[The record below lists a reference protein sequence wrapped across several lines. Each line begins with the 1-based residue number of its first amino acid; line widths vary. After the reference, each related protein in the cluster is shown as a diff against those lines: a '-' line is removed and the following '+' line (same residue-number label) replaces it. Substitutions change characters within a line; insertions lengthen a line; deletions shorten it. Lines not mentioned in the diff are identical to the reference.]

1 MQLGTVQTLHMLLY
15 SINAIFMAYK
25 YTNRKIRLLKERL
38 LQWMPVYQM
47 TWNLEGWHI
56 IRFWYLWIWLTHQ
69 VRETLLINLW
79 YHKSETHYTF
89 YDSIST
95 FWLLVD
101 QDLIQS
107 KVFVLVC
114 LVFFFVLSFSV
125 PFFKVHIMSN
135 TNNITIT
142 YTIVHLCSYSTTK
155 GKTLTSIK
163 LMVPMTLFL

>member
-1 MQLGTVQTLHMLLY
+1 MNACISNDLKSGRMTHHKILILVNL
-15 SINAIFMAYK
+15 INTPSK
-25 YTNRKIRLLKERL
+25 RNS
-38 LQWMPVYQM
+38 
-47 TWNLEGWHI
+47 
-56 IRFWYLWIWLTHQ
+56 
-69 VRETLLINLW
+69 LLINLW
-79 YHKSETHYTF
+79 YHEFETHYTF

-95 FWLLVD
+95 FWLLID

-142 YTIVHLCSYSTTK
+142 YTIVHICSYSTTK